1 MSDCERHLMRF
12 PLLACVILS
21 LVVPESRA
29 CFCFSTPL
37 CNQLPSP
44 DGRRMIF
51 VGTVTSMYPH
61 SLGIYGSIEAAL
73 RKRDRTALARTKAL
87 ILRVWGPVLS
97 PDEARSIRLARSR
110 NELDSAGIM
119 GAFAPRARFRVKE
132 WIEGNSGEEIEL
144 FTDPGSCGYR
154 FQPGK
159 EYLVVSYQNTK
170 TDKWWTGACSRTA
183 PVDSENARQDLKAL
197 RAWREGQPL
206 APRIYGQV
214 FHWRQPGDPLSSAS
228 PDALIRLTSASS
240 EREVRSDAEGRFS
253 FENLEPT
260 KQRIELVVPE
270 VLGSPQNIDLSRGR
284 CFEAQVVVDKDAK
297 GVRYGVLG
305 GGAPRRDWASDVFST
320 PPPNLS
326 FPTIA
331 PLIFSPIQPPRTL
344 PMPAR

>member
-1 MSDCERHLMRF
+1 MRF
-12 PLLACVILS
+12 RLLVCFILP
-21 LVVPESRA
+21 LVVQESRA

-51 VGTVTSMYPH
+51 VGTVSSMYPH

-73 RKRDRTALARTKAL
+73 STRDRTALARTKAL

-97 PDEARSIRLARSR
+97 PDEARSIRLASSR
-110 NELDSAGIM
+110 NELDRAMTM
-119 GAFAPRARFRVKE
+119 GAFARRVRFRVKE

-197 RAWREGQPL
+197 RAWRDGQPL

-214 FHWRQPGDPLSSAS
+214 LDWRKRQLGVPLFSGS
-228 PDALIRLTSASS
+228 PDVLIRLAGASS
-240 EREVRSDAEGRFS
+240 EQEVRADAEGRFS

-270 VLGSPQNIDLSRGR
+270 ILGSPQNIDLSRGR
-284 CFEAQVVVDKDAK
+284 CFEAQVVIDKDAK

-320 PPPNLS
+320 PQPNLS

-331 PLIFSPIQPPRTL
+331 PLIFSPIQPPRPP